1 MDDYKGQERRVS
13 DDLAKTHRRV
23 TERHTSEIAATQAQ
37 ISGLAVGM
45 KNVDKNINALIAK
58 VDQSARPKDKNWAAI
73 GSLIVTIIIVF
84 GGIYGFLFKTQAKRT
99 DDALMGVQRESDM
112 RHIVIED
119 HAAALAITV
128 ARLQDV
134 LFEKLTRQEDLNMQF
149 IRAAE
154 MVQLQERV
162 IKKLE
167 RQDDI
172 NLEMIKGITKTGD
185 K

>member
-1 MDDYKGQERRVS
+1 
-13 DDLAKTHRRV
+13 
-23 TERHTSEIAATQAQ
+23 
-37 ISGLAVGM
+37 
-45 KNVDKNINALIAK
+45 
-58 VDQSARPKDKNWAAI
+58 
-73 GSLIVTIIIVF
+73 
-84 GGIYGFLFKTQAKRT
+84 
-99 DDALMGVQRESDM
+99 
-112 RHIVIED
+112 
-119 HAAALAITV
+119 
-128 ARLQDV
+128 
-134 LFEKLTRQEDLNMQF
+134 MQF